1 MPILKVT
8 WKVLVFLSVVS
19 TLLFLVELMAMW
31 LMVGLDGVFA
41 VFSRRSQSL
50 TDVTFQVATLAIG
63 LLWLLQKMSKFGG
76 VQSESPYSTHLI
88 NPSSGYSRAQ
98 STWKVEDDDFMES
111 GSDNVVAANSHINDV
126 DSDSTTQHLVNVANG
141 LPMVGNVD
149 VEGNVFGTDAFWE
162 PACGFD
168 DDFTIGCS
176 DSFLDDGGSGLSDDS
191 WA

>member
-63 LLWLLQKMSKFGG
+63 LLWHNNQIAG
-76 VQSESPYSTHLI
+76 
-88 NPSSGYSRAQ
+88 AQ
-98 STWKVEDDDFMES
+98 
-111 GSDNVVAANSHINDV
+111 AA
-126 DSDSTTQHLVNVANG
+126 
-141 LPMVGNVD
+141 
-149 VEGNVFGTDAFWE
+149 
-162 PACGFD
+162 
-168 DDFTIGCS
+168 
-176 DSFLDDGGSGLSDDS
+176 
-191 WA
+191 